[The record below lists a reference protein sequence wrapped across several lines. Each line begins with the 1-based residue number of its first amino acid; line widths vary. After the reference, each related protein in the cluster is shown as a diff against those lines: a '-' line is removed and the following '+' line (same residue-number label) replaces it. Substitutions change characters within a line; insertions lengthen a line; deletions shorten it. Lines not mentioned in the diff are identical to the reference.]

1 MSGIIICIDDCNYS
15 AEENEYEWNEVKW
28 NEFKIKANDGT
39 KKMVK

>member
-1 MSGIIICIDDCNYS
+1 MSGIICIDDCNYS
-15 AEENEYEWNEVKW
+15 DDKNEYEWNEVKW